1 MTDQKTSRWR
11 GAWALALAALAP
23 ALIGCGARPPAVA
36 AGALPL
42 RRVVVYRNGVGYFE
56 RGGRIES
63 NQVRFKVRGDEVG
76 DFLATMAVIEK
87 GGSSV
92 RSASFPLK
100 LEDEPAPAPDPD
112 EPTSSDE
119 RPKRPAPKPK
129 DDRSKLVTVVLDLD
143 GKEHDLQVGYVA
155 ETPVWRPSYRLV
167 VHPNGAADLQAW
179 GIVQNLSGED
189 WSKVSLSLVAGAPLA
204 FQATL
209 GTPVIPPRPSVTDEG
224 EVVQALPQSET
235 SLEQQANKP
244 APSPAPPPPP
254 PAPVAEAAPEMD
266 EESTKSDRDTRKR
279 SSTKLATPPRPA
291 RAAPKQAMD
300 SANPWG
306 SASGGVAAAATAPM
320 GRMAPMGPPPPREGP
335 SAPRNVS
342 SLAAVAIEGSST
354 RYDIPN
360 PVTVPDK
367 SATMVLLT
375 SKRVAG
381 ESGYLFAPSPGVP
394 GSISHPFRVARFRNQ
409 TDGLLERGPIAVFE
423 GGAFLGQGI
432 VDPLP
437 PSATATVPFAL
448 DRAVAVDQQTKVDEE
463 GARVALIEAG
473 ELTIER
479 DMRFRTTY
487 RARNGSDKPAHL
499 LVKHVRRPDTRL
511 HQPPKGTEDNVG
523 TGSALVPVDLPSR
536 GTAELTVDE
545 RAGSARRADWLSEQA
560 NEAVVAYMADPR
572 SDAKAV
578 AALRAAWGLR
588 PGLVKL
594 AEEEQGLRGEQN
606 ELSRSTEETRRNLKT
621 LEKNPAAAAL
631 RAQLTD
637 RLAKAAVRLNEI
649 TKRLVEIQLAANAQ
663 RVRFLEAL
671 RTVKVTAPPPPA

>member
-1 MTDQKTSRWR
+1 
-11 GAWALALAALAP
+11 
-23 ALIGCGARPPAVA
+23 
-36 AGALPL
+36 
-42 RRVVVYRNGVGYFE
+42 
-56 RGGRIES
+56 
-63 NQVRFKVRGDEVG
+63 
-76 DFLATMAVIEK
+76 MAVIEK

-92 RSASFPLK
+92 KSASFPLK
-100 LEDEPAPAPDPD
+100 IEEPEADEPPEEEPSPPDG
-112 EPTSSDE
+112 
-119 RPKRPAPKPK
+119 PKVKPKPK
-129 DDRSKLVTVVLDLD
+129 AKPKKDDASKLVTVVLDLD

-189 WSKVSLSLVAGAPLA
+189 WSKVTLSLVAGAPLA

-235 SLEQQANKP
+235 SLDQQP
-244 APSPAPPPPP
+244 PPPPPPPP
-254 PAPVAEAAPEMD
+254 PAASPAPMVEAEVMVDEMRKEEKSNKKKDAPGRSPAARRPPAAP
-266 EESTKSDRDTRKR
+266 RKTVA
-279 SSTKLATPPRPA
+279 SADSMNPYGGLAGAATGAAPYPMPA
-291 RAAPKQAMD
+291 RDA
-300 SANPWG
+300 
-306 SASGGVAAAATAPM
+306 
-320 GRMAPMGPPPPREGP
+320 P

-354 RYDIPN
+354 RYDIPS

-394 GSISHPFRVARFRNQ
+394 DSASHPFRVARFRNQ
-409 TDGLLERGPIAVFE
+409 TNGLLERGPIAVFE

-437 PSATATVPFAL
+437 PSAMATVPFAL
-448 DRAVAVDQQTKVDEE
+448 DRAVAVDSQVKVDEE
-463 GARVALIEAG
+463 GARVASIESG

-479 DMRFRTTY
+479 DVRYRTTY
-487 RARNGSDKPAHL
+487 RVRNGSDKAARLH
-499 LVKHVRRPDTRL
+499 VKHVRRADSRL

-523 TGSALVPVDLPSR
+523 TGSALVPVDVGSR
-536 GTAELTVDE
+536 GTAELIVDE
-545 RAGSARRADWLSEQA
+545 RMGSARRADWLSEQA
-560 NEAVVAYMADPR
+560 NEAVTAYMADPR
-572 SDAKAV
+572 SDTKAV
-578 AALRAAWGLR
+578 AALRNAWGLR
-588 PGLVKL
+588 PALVKL
-594 AEEEQGLRGEQN
+594 ADEERGLRAEQN

-649 TKRLVEIQLAANAQ
+649 TKRLVEIQLAMNAQ
-663 RVRFLEAL
+663 RVRFNEAL
-671 RTVKVTAPPPPA
+671 RTIKVTAPPPPA

>member
-1 MTDQKTSRWR
+1 MTDRRRFWWQTA
-11 GAWALALAALAP
+11 GALAILASAP
-23 ALIGCGARPPAVA
+23 ALGGCGASRPAVA
-36 AGALPL
+36 SGALPL

-56 RGGRIES
+56 RGGRVDS
-63 NQVRFKVRGDEVG
+63 GQVRFQVRGDEVG

-92 RSASFPLK
+92 QSASFPLK
-100 LEDEPAPAPDPD
+100 IEEDVDEPPD
-112 EPTSSDE
+112 EPSPPEGEGPAKPSK
-119 RPKRPAPKPK
+119 PKKKK
-129 DDRSKLVTVVLDLD
+129 DDRSKLVTVVLNLD

-189 WSKVSLSLVAGAPLA
+189 WSKVTLSLVAGAPLA

-209 GTPVIPPRPSVTDEG
+209 GTPVIPTRPSVTDEG

-235 SLEQQANKP
+235 SLEQKAPESKP
-244 APSPAPPPPP
+244 APAPPPPAEP
-254 PAPVAEAAPEMD
+254 MAEAVAEEANKADRKKESGGGSGRAAAN
-266 EESTKSDRDTRKR
+266 R
-279 SSTKLATPPRPA
+279 RPA
-291 RAAPKQAMD
+291 RPPAAAKRSLEAD
-300 SANPWG
+300 
-306 SASGGVAAAATAPM
+306 ASLPYGGVAAAA
-320 GRMAPMGPPPPREGP
+320 PPPVGAPITARDNP

-394 GSISHPFRVARFRNQ
+394 DSASHPFRVARFRNQ
-409 TDGLLERGPIAVFE
+409 TEGLLERGPIAVFE

-448 DRAVAVDQQTKVDEE
+448 DRAVAVDSQMKVDEE
-463 GARVALIEAG
+463 GARVAAIEAG

-479 DMRFRTTY
+479 DVRFRTTY
-487 RARNGSDKPAHL
+487 RVRNGSDKPARLH
-499 LVKHVRRPDTRL
+499 VKHVRRADSRL

-523 TGSALVPVDLPSR
+523 TGSALVPVDVGAR
-536 GTAELTVDE
+536 GGAELVVDE
-545 RAGSARRADWLSEQA
+545 RTGSARRADWLSEQA
-560 NEAVVAYMADPR
+560 NQAITAYLADPR
-572 SDAKAV
+572 SDPKAV
-578 AALRAAWGLR
+578 AALRTAWGLR

-594 AEEEQGLRGEQN
+594 AEEERALRGEQA

-649 TKRLVEIQLAANAQ
+649 TKRLVEIQLASNAQ
-663 RVRFLEAL
+663 RVRFNEAL
-671 RTVKVTAPPPPA
+671 RTVKVTTPPPPPA

>member
-1 MTDQKTSRWR
+1 M
-11 GAWALALAALAP
+11 ALAP
-23 ALIGCGARPPAVA
+23 ALGGCGASRPAVA
-36 AGALPL
+36 SGALPL
-42 RRVVVYRNGVGYFE
+42 KRVVVYRNGVGYFE
-56 RGGRIES
+56 RGGRVDAG
-63 NQVRFKVRGDEVG
+63 QVRFQVRGDEVG

-100 LEDEPAPAPDPD
+100 LEEPADDEPDEPSPPDGDPAPA
-112 EPTSSDE
+112 
-119 RPKRPAPKPK
+119 KRHEKKKK

-189 WSKVSLSLVAGAPLA
+189 WSKVTLSLVAGAPLA

-209 GTPVIPPRPSVTDEG
+209 GTPVIPPRPSVTDAG

-235 SLEQQANKP
+235 SLDQRQP
-244 APSPAPPPPP
+244 ALKDVPPPAPPPPP
-254 PAPVAEAAPEMD
+254 GAPPAEVMADESRQEAKKRRVIVSGASVGASSAPANARPQRPSPKTASEKEANMPYGGVVAPSATPAPV
-266 EESTKSDRDTRKR
+266 
-279 SSTKLATPPRPA
+279 
-291 RAAPKQAMD
+291 
-300 SANPWG
+300 G
-306 SASGGVAAAATAPM
+306 AAA
-320 GRMAPMGPPPPREGP
+320 RDNP
-335 SAPRNVS
+335 SAPRDVS

-360 PVTVPDK
+360 AITVPDK

-394 GSISHPFRVARFRNQ
+394 DSSSHPFRVARFRNQ
-409 TDGLLERGPIAVFE
+409 TEGLLERGPIAVFE

-448 DRAVAVDQQTKVDEE
+448 DRAVAVDSQVKVDEE
-463 GARVALIEAG
+463 GARVASIEAG

-479 DMRFRTTY
+479 DVRFRTTY
-487 RARNGSDKPAHL
+487 RVRNGSDKPAHL
-499 LVKHVRRPDTRL
+499 LVKHLRRGDTRL
-511 HQPPKGTEDNVG
+511 FQPPKGTEDNVG
-523 TGSALVPVDLPSR
+523 SGSALVPVDVPSR
-536 GTAELTVDE
+536 GGGELVVDE
-545 RAGSARRADWLSEQA
+545 RAGRPRHVDWLSEQA

-572 SDAKAV
+572 ADQKAV
-578 AALRAAWGLR
+578 PALRAAWALR
-588 PGLVKL
+588 PAMIKL
-594 AEEEQGLRGEQN
+594 ADEERGLRGEQA

-649 TKRLVEIQLAANAQ
+649 TKRLVEIQLASNAQ
-663 RVRFLEAL
+663 RVRFNEAL
-671 RTVKVTAPPPPA
+671 RGIKVTTPPAPV

>member
-1 MTDQKTSRWR
+1 MTERRRFRW
-11 GAWALALAALAP
+11 GATWVLGLAALAP
-23 ALIGCGARPPAVA
+23 ALAGCGARQPAVES
-36 AGALPL
+36 GALPL

-56 RGGRIES
+56 RGGRIDAG
-63 NQVRFKVRGDEVG
+63 QVRFRVRGDEVG

-100 LEDEPAPAPDPD
+100 IEEPSDEAPPD
-112 EPTSSDE
+112 EPSPPDGGPV
-119 RPKRPAPKPK
+119 RPKAKPK
-129 DDRSKLVTVVLDLD
+129 KDDASKLVTVVLDLD

-189 WSKVSLSLVAGAPLA
+189 WSKVTLSLVAGAPLA

-235 SLEQQANKP
+235 SLEQQPPK
-244 APSPAPPPPP
+244 PPPPP
-254 PAPVAEAAPEMD
+254 PSPAAAPPPAEPMAESMAEEAQD
-266 EESTKSDRDTRKR
+266 EDTRKAEKKR
-279 SSTKLATPPRPA
+279 DSSGR
-291 RAAPKQAMD
+291 
-300 SANPWG
+300 
-306 SASGGVAAAATAPM
+306 AAATRRAARPMPRSAPAADASM
-320 GRMAPMGPPPPREGP
+320 PYGGAMAAAQAPPPMAPPPPRDGP

-354 RYDIPN
+354 RYDIPS

-394 GSISHPFRVARFRNQ
+394 DSSSHPFRVARFRNQ
-409 TDGLLERGPIAVFE
+409 TSGLLERGPIAVFE

-437 PSATATVPFAL
+437 PNATATVPFAL
-448 DRAVAVDQQTKVDEE
+448 DRAVAVDSQVKVDEE
-463 GARVALIEAG
+463 GARVALIESG

-479 DMRFRTTY
+479 DVRYRTTY
-487 RARNGSDKPAHL
+487 RVRNGSEKAARLH
-499 LVKHVRRPDTRL
+499 VKHVRRADTRL

-523 TGSALVPVDLPSR
+523 TGSALVPVDVASR

-545 RAGSARRADWLSEQA
+545 RAGNARRADWLSEQA
-560 NEAVVAYMADPR
+560 NEAVVAYLADPR
-572 SDAKAV
+572 SDPKAV
-578 AALRAAWGLR
+578 AALRAAWALR
-588 PGLVKL
+588 PALVKL
-594 AEEEQGLRGEQN
+594 ADEERGLRGEQI

-649 TKRLVEIQLAANAQ
+649 TKRLVEIQLAMNAQ
-663 RVRFLEAL
+663 RVRFYEAL